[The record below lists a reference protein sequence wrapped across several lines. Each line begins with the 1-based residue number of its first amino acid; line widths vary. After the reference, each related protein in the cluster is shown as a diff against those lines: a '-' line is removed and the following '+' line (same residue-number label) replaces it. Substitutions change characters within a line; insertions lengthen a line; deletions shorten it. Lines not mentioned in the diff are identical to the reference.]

1 MCWNIHFTFHLTP
14 EFLILLWLIAATPP
28 ILFQKKKKKKKVAAA
43 MEVLLSQSEVRQVA
57 RRVIHSPELGEGQ
70 LEN

>member
-1 MCWNIHFTFHLTP
+1 MTHSSNSTHSFP
-14 EFLILLWLIAATPP
+14 
-28 ILFQKKKKKKKVAAA
+28 KKKKKKKVAAA

-57 RRVIHSPELGEGQ
+57 RWVIHSPELGEGQ

>member
-1 MCWNIHFTFHLTP
+1 MTHSSNSTHSFP
-14 EFLILLWLIAATPP
+14 
-28 ILFQKKKKKKKVAAA
+28 KKKKKVAAA

-57 RRVIHSPELGEGQ
+57 RWVIHSPELGEGQ

>member
-1 MCWNIHFTFHLTP
+1 MTHSSNSTHSFP
-14 EFLILLWLIAATPP
+14 
-28 ILFQKKKKKKKVAAA
+28 KKKKVAAA

-57 RRVIHSPELGEGQ
+57 RWVIHSPELGEGQ

>member
-1 MCWNIHFTFHLTP
+1 MTHSSNSTHSFP
-14 EFLILLWLIAATPP
+14 
-28 ILFQKKKKKKKVAAA
+28 KKKKKKVAAA

-57 RRVIHSPELGEGQ
+57 RWVIHSPELGEGQ

>member
-1 MCWNIHFTFHLTP
+1 MRAGPQKRLN
-14 EFLILLWLIAATPP
+14 AKK
-28 ILFQKKKKKKKVAAA
+28 KKKKKKKVAAA